1 MIFTTMISSLVLGT
15 VANTAVI
22 NPLPLQTNKRA
33 MAVAYPWVFNK
44 GKSGSRH
51 QAVTSAEEIARRA
64 DYASVPNDVAQ
75 AAWKKA
81 KLPTPSYGNLPS
93 KASLSKFGK
102 ALNVSKVIYGQVSWH
117 TRSIW
122 VNAGPKTISTATVST
137 YVFDVASGSISYQRN
152 NVKGRSDEKSNGYK
166 LAAAVLFTPLVTAVS
181 GGPATPREQRA
192 VQIALGNAYHAWVN
206 PVVASI
212 GNKK

>member
-15 VANTAVI
+15 AANTALI
-22 NPLPLQTNKRA
+22 SPPPLQTNKRA
-33 MAVAYPWVFNK
+33 MAVAYPWVFSK

-51 QAVTSAEEIARRA
+51 QAVTSVEEIARRA

-81 KLPTPSYGNLPS
+81 KLPMPSYGNLPS

-102 ALNVSKVIYGQVSWH
+102 ALNASKVIYGQVSWH

-137 YVFDVASGSISYQRN
+137 YVFDVASGKIAYQKN

-166 LAAAVLFTPLVTAVS
+166 LAAAILITPLVTAVS

-206 PVVASI
+206 PVVASN
-212 GNKK
+212 GTKN